1 MERSGKGALFSLRM
15 ILMNFFQPE
24 LLITFLKKNLVVSE
38 KGLPLQPLLK
48 KALESS
54 LKRLKEV
61 QAKSTENKNE
71 SVDFFR

>member
-15 ILMNFFQPE
+15 ILMNFLRPV

-48 KALESS
+48 KSIGKFIEKTEGSTS
-54 LKRLKEV
+54 
-61 QAKSTENKNE
+61 KSTENKNE